1 MAVQLRVAVVGS
13 GPSGIFTAQLLG
25 ESDRVDA
32 QVDVYDRLPVPY
44 GLVRYGVAPDH
55 PKIKSIVG
63 AFAEVLADPRVRFLG
78 NVTVGPDIS
87 ITELR
92 NYYDVV
98 VFASGA
104 SQDRRLGIPGEHLS
118 GVTSA
123 TEFVAWYSGH
133 PDAGVDRFSLAGDTA
148 VVVGAG
154 NVALD
159 VARLLNRSPD
169 ELRRTDMPEHVIEAI
184 ASSGIRDVRVLARR
198 GPVHA
203 KFTNKELIEL
213 GSLTD
218 CAIVVDPADL
228 ELNAEDQEGAANP
241 LVSRRMAIL
250 KGYADRGSQGGER
263 TLRLEFN
270 TKPTELH
277 GDNGHVRSVRLARG
291 TSEAISTT
299 DVATQFVVRS
309 IGYRGCEF
317 EGLPFDERRGVI
329 PHRAGRVIVDDE
341 HLAGMYVTG
350 WIKRGPSGVIGTNRL
365 DANETVSAIIED
377 APTLSNAKSEKSGL
391 DPLELLRTREV
402 AVVDWNG
409 WLCIDRAEIEL
420 GRDLDR
426 TRVKIHDRSEMLNA
440 AILR

>member
-1 MAVQLRVAVVGS
+1 MSVQLRVAVVGS

-25 ESDRVDA
+25 ESDQVDA
-32 QVDVYDRLPVPY
+32 HIDVYDQLPVPY

-63 AFAEVLADPRVRFLG
+63 PFADVLSDPRVRFFG
-78 NVTVGPDIS
+78 NVTVGTDIS
-87 ITELR
+87 LAELR
-92 NYYDVV
+92 NYYDVL

-104 SQDRRLGIPGEHLS
+104 SQDRKLGIPGEHLS
-118 GVTSA
+118 GVSSA
-123 TEFVAWYSGH
+123 TEFVSWYSGH
-133 PDAGVDRFSLAGDTA
+133 PDTCIDRFSISGGTA
-148 VVVGAG
+148 IVVGAG

-159 VARLLNRSPD
+159 VARLLCRTPD
-169 ELRRTDMPEHVIEAI
+169 ELRRTDMPEHVIDAI

-213 GSLTD
+213 GTLKD

-228 ELNAEDQEGAANP
+228 DLNAEDQESAANP
-241 LVSRRMAIL
+241 LLSRRMAIL
-250 KGYADRGSQGGER
+250 NEYADRGSLGSDR

-270 TKPTELH
+270 TKPMEFH

-291 TSEAISTT
+291 ASDNISTT
-299 DVATQFVVRS
+299 DVDTQFVVRS

-317 EGLPFDERRGVI
+317 VGLPFDELRGVI
-329 PHRAGRVIVDDE
+329 PHREGRVVVDGE
-341 HLAGMYVTG
+341 HVAGTYVTG

-365 DANETVSAIIED
+365 DANETVSAIVED
-377 APTLSNAKSEKSGL
+377 ISTLSHARSEKTGVE
-391 DPLELLRTREV
+391 PLELLRAREV
-402 AVVDWNG
+402 PVVDWNG
-409 WLCIDRAEIEL
+409 WLSIDQAEIAL

-426 TRVKIHDRSEMLNA
+426 ARVKIHDRSEMLNA
-440 AILR
+440 AI